1 MLSIRMH
8 EFNWVKVIL
17 RVPSEIGSCQTLGY
31 FAIIVTIRNN
41 VEIEYTIWLYGSVHA
56 IFGQFKWFFVLA
68 DKFHRDVLM
77 IELMNHIGNIA
88 GPGSYKS
95 PTSKPV
101 ERNDS
106 NVKRNIAKT
115 SSKYILDNNNI
126 VFERYDRNGKLISRV
141 PWTANRVSAKA

>member
-56 IFGQFKWFFVLA
+56 IFGQFK
-68 DKFHRDVLM
+68 
-77 IELMNHIGNIA
+77 
-88 GPGSYKS
+88 
-95 PTSKPV
+95 
-101 ERNDS
+101 
-106 NVKRNIAKT
+106 
-115 SSKYILDNNNI
+115 
-126 VFERYDRNGKLISRV
+126 
-141 PWTANRVSAKA
+141 